1 MFTLAGSYDAHVNPS
16 HPLRGDDAYLI
27 LEYSC
32 YVEPVSAPLHPSPR
46 IEQQKV
52 RFAVL
57 SESRRE
63 ISVSGARNSPYDGI
77 VQLVVDIDE
86 ERAFSVGETRSG
98 WNTWIRIVS
107 SFGIKC
113 DGRPHRVQIHVEQWV
128 SEVLGQLGRWQTVL
142 NESRTVTFDKPSGKK
157 T

>member
-1 MFTLAGSYDAHVNPS
+1 MASGYDARVNPG
-16 HPLRGDDAYLI
+16 HPLRGDDAFLV

-32 YVEPVSAPLHPSPR
+32 FVEPVSAPFHPSNR
-46 IEQQKV
+46 VEQQKV
-52 RFAVL
+52 RFAVS

-77 VQLVVDIDE
+77 VQLVVDIDG

-98 WNTWIRIVS
+98 WNTWIRIAS

-113 DGRPHRVQIHVEQWV
+113 DGKPHRVQIRVEQWV